1 MALYTR
7 DCSDRILFARSRV
20 VRFWSRRLVGNDEL
34 GSRFFAID
42 ERCPAAV
49 ALFHPLAIFFQEER
63 IVIVP
68 RSAVYF
74 RIVSALPLHDETLRR
89 ATTTIYSLRVLK
101 MVVLASASAKAVAD
115 V

>member
-1 MALYTR
+1 MSSVFSPEDSPL
-7 DCSDRILFARSRV
+7 SD
-20 VRFWSRRLVGNDEL
+20 DEL
-34 GSRFFAID
+34 GSRFFTID
-42 ERCPAAV
+42 ERRPAAV